1 MDNPWLLAIR
11 PKTLPASISPILLG
25 NALALSQP
33 NFNAWLFALALV
45 CALCLQI
52 AVNFANDLFDAQSG
66 VDSAARLGP
75 TRVIQAG
82 LLAPQQLRRALY
94 AAVLLACVCGL
105 LLCAF
110 SSWWLLGFGVLA
122 LLGVFLYSAG
132 PWPLASHGLGEL
144 AVLLFFGWLA
154 VMGSYFIQT
163 LTLNAYVLGY
173 ATLAGLLSAA
183 IMLVNNIRDISTD
196 AAAGKNTLAVKIGQR
211 AARRLYQ
218 AMLLSALLLHF
229 VLSFALGWWSL
240 LTAFAI
246 APLGCYLLGAIR
258 YREAQQLNRQ
268 LAQTAQLL
276 LLYCVIQSAV
286 LWFLTGTGNL
296 TLLTQ

>member
-1 MDNPWLLAIR
+1 MQNPWLLAIR

-25 NALALSQP
+25 NALALSHP
-33 NFNAWLFALALV
+33 NFSALLFILALV

-75 TRVIQAG
+75 LRVIQAG
-82 LLAPQQLRRALY
+82 LLAPQQLRHALY
-94 AAVLLACVCGL
+94 ALVLVASLCGL
-105 LLCAF
+105 MLCAL
-110 SSWWLLGFGVLA
+110 SSWWLLLFGALA
-122 LLGVFLYSAG
+122 LLGVFLYSGG
-132 PWPLASHGLGEL
+132 PMPLASHGLGEI

-154 VMGSYFIQT
+154 VMGSYFTQT
-163 LTLNAYVLGY
+163 LTLNVYAFGY

-196 AAAGKNTLAVKIGQR
+196 AAAGKNTLAVKIGES

-218 AMLLSALLLHF
+218 AMLLSALLLHI
-229 VLSFALGWWSL
+229 VLSYPLGWWSL
-240 LTAFAI
+240 ITAFAV
-246 APLGCYLLGAIR
+246 APLGWNLLRAIR
-258 YREAQQLNRQ
+258 YRQAQQLNLQ

-276 LLYCVIQSAV
+276 LLYCIVQSAM
-286 LWFLTGTGNL
+286 LWFSHPAAFS
-296 TLLTQ
+296 